1 MSNKPYDVIVWT
13 HSKLRVTVV
22 TLTRQ
27 KALLAARQL
36 VDCLPIGNPAAG
48 IMGIER
54 QTEVCDV
61 SLAKPTKGI
70 VGTIVAMGGPA
81 SPPARGQ
88 QPGRAGQWPGHGA
101 RGGEGA

>member
-1 MSNKPYDVIVWT
+1 MSNKTYDVIVWT

-22 TLTRQ
+22 TPTRQ

-36 VDCLPIGNPAAG
+36 VDGLPVGNPAAG

-54 QTEVCDV
+54 QTEVCDA

-70 VGTIVAMGGPA
+70 VGAG
-81 SPPARGQ
+81 RGED
-88 QPGRAGQWPGHGA
+88 G
-101 RGGEGA
+101 